1 MRLNTL
7 SQYDDRT
14 AKAILAAAAL
24 ANDGVPYQSDNVVK
38 YRNEAQAVL
47 AEIRSRF
54 DADLPDERA
63 AEAVSKV
70 LSQQVVEAIMGGKDP
85 EAVTRRM
92 GLEGRLPISGYKISF
107 AKHFERDTKESEK
120 YIRRVI
126 KDAQDVQHL
135 VDNVQGSDIN
145 PTRGMTLVLI
155 PQTSRNGQDH
165 WLMIDA
171 IRIDDRLIID
181 RAFRVFPSV
190 VDLSSANEP
199 LDVLRAFAAHYG
211 EPFSIERSARQTF
224 FEGLLFYKDSKKLAV
239 DFNHE
244 SDIVEVFVVGS
255 SYNLDPEKAK
265 LVGLPLELSTVTA
278 AYSVNLTKYRK
289 DRLKHL

>member
-24 ANDGVPYQSDNVVK
+24 ANDGVPYQSKNAVK
-38 YRNEAQAVL
+38 YRAEAEAVL

-54 DADLPDERA
+54 DADLPEERA
-63 AEAVSKV
+63 AEAVGKV
-70 LSQQVVEAIMGGKDP
+70 LSQQVVDAIMGGKDP
-85 EAVTRRM
+85 DAITRRM

-126 KDAQDVQHL
+126 KDAEDVQHL
-135 VDNVQGSDIN
+135 VEHMQGADID
-145 PTRGMTLVLI
+145 PKRGMTLVLI

-165 WLMIDA
+165 WLMVDA
-171 IRIDDRLIID
+171 IRIDDRLIVD

-199 LDVLRAFAAHYG
+199 LDVLRAFAEHYG
-211 EPFSIERSARQTF
+211 EPFSIERSARQKF
-224 FEGLLFYKDSKKLAV
+224 FKRLTFYKSSEKLNV
-239 DFNHE
+239 DFKHE
-244 SDIVEVFVVGS
+244 NDIVEVFVVGS
-255 SYNLDPEKAK
+255 TYALDPDKAK
-265 LVGLPLELSTVTA
+265 AVGLPMEMSTVTA

-289 DRLKHL
+289 DRLRHL